1 MHHDPAP
8 PSAFATECPRFGSS
22 NTSVARAR
30 DRPTNSG
37 GGPEARDAAATV
49 KSGVFFETGI
59 PVGGRKEAE
68 DRAKYKAQVDEA
80 KKAREAQAAAP
91 SKPS

>member
-1 MHHDPAP
+1 M
-8 PSAFATECPRFGSS
+8 
-22 NTSVARAR
+22 
-30 DRPTNSG
+30 
-37 GGPEARDAAATV
+37 

>member
-37 GGPEARDAAATV
+37 GGPEARDGAATV

-59 PVGGRKEAE
+59 PVSGKKEAQ
-68 DRAKYKAQVDEA
+68 DRAKFKAQVDEA